1 MGRSALALFGGP
13 QAVPD
18 DLICAWPE
26 IREEDKLAVMRV
38 LDRGVLW
45 GSTAPEIGALER
57 EWAEWEGTDFCLSAN
72 SGTAALHMAVASV
85 GVQPGD
91 EVITTPFSWTSTATC
106 ILHHNAIPV
115 FADIDPRRYTIDPDK
130 IEAKIT
136 PHTKAIIP
144 VHLYG
149 LAAEMDAILDI
160 AERHHLHVIEDC
172 CQAHGAEYK
181 GRKVGTLGHV
191 AAFSL
196 NGFKNLSAGEGGLLV
211 TNDAHIWQEA
221 ARVQQF
227 GERRV
232 QEGSRDYNA
241 YGMGWMYRTTE
252 MTAAFAR
259 SQLSRLDDTLAVL
272 RQNAAYLTE
281 GLDGSSGFL
290 TPVEPADSKHAF
302 FRYSIHF
309 TPERLGIDLP
319 IAEFAAKVRAALAAE
334 GVKLGRGEFV
344 IPGMTLFQEKR
355 GYGKGCPWSCGFY
368 GGSVDYR
375 VEDYPVASDTIHR
388 IVALIGLTP
397 PNGIDLMDR
406 YVEAVHKVF
415 GHIEEVLAG

>member
-1 MGRSALALFGGP
+1 
-13 QAVPD
+13 
-18 DLICAWPE
+18 
-26 IREEDKLAVMRV
+26 
-38 LDRGVLW
+38 
-45 GSTAPEIGALER
+45 
-57 EWAEWEGTDFCLSAN
+57 
-72 SGTAALHMAVASV
+72 
-85 GVQPGD
+85 
-91 EVITTPFSWTSTATC
+91 
-106 ILHHNAIPV
+106 
-115 FADIDPRRYTIDPDK
+115 
-130 IEAKIT
+130 
-136 PHTKAIIP
+136 
-144 VHLYG
+144 
-149 LAAEMDAILDI
+149 
-160 AERHHLHVIEDC
+160 
-172 CQAHGAEYK
+172 
-181 GRKVGTLGHV
+181 
-191 AAFSL
+191 
-196 NGFKNLSAGEGGLLV
+196 
-211 TNDAHIWQEA
+211 
-221 ARVQQF
+221 
-227 GERRV
+227 
-232 QEGSRDYNA
+232 
-241 YGMGWMYRTTE
+241 MYRTTE